1 VVRFAAILIGII
13 GIVHAGCGRTP
24 ATVPATPTAAKSTP
38 PASAAA
44 KETVAATPA
53 VVEKPSEPSQPSAAV
68 ADKTEALSC
77 ERIVVFTLGGPLVMD
92 VAVTLDGRPHD
103 AVFDEQVKKVLDA
116 ADTDKDSRPTWK
128 ELAAN
133 QEYLTGGQPDRPAIG
148 GNQLKMLIERYDENR
163 DGQIQPREA
172 MSWLGRDTETS
183 AHAFEVR
190 STRSYL
196 PNPRANSRVWQL
208 VDSDR
213 SGGLSKDELAAAPAR
228 FWSFDA
234 DDDRVITM
242 PELAS
247 LREQLEAQNPMMATT
262 YATPEVDLH
271 AALYLESDKELDR
284 LESALGSLYSPRQTI
299 GVTSL
304 GGQTKLFDTLDVNTD
319 GWLEKQELA
328 DFLTVEPHLKL
339 AIDFTTP
346 DTPQKPPA
354 TLTVREHSPDVRLIA
369 QAKDHVVLSIGGTRL
384 ILSARDVAGT
394 AAGQSLDRSQIR
406 VMAHDQYDALFGE
419 LDANADGRLGEREI
433 ASCSER
439 LLTKDT
445 SGDGQLGTDEV
456 TYSMIVAFLRGERPN
471 EQSFYIPPTVAM
483 PLTDKPASTWFVRAD
498 FNRDGDI
505 SRREFLG
512 SLDQFSQLDTNG
524 DNYIGP
530 EEAATFKVK

>member
-1 VVRFAAILIGII
+1 
-13 GIVHAGCGRTP
+13 
-24 ATVPATPTAAKSTP
+24 
-38 PASAAA
+38 
-44 KETVAATPA
+44 
-53 VVEKPSEPSQPSAAV
+53 
-68 ADKTEALSC
+68 
-77 ERIVVFTLGGPLVMD
+77 
-92 VAVTLDGRPHD
+92 
-103 AVFDEQVKKVLDA
+103 
-116 ADTDKDSRPTWK
+116 
-128 ELAAN
+128 
-133 QEYLTGGQPDRPAIG
+133 
-148 GNQLKMLIERYDENR
+148 
-163 DGQIQPREA
+163 
-172 MSWLGRDTETS
+172 MSWLGRETGTS

-208 VDSDR
+208 VDADR

-262 YATPEVDLH
+262 YTTPEVDLH

-304 GGQTKLFDTLDVNTD
+304 GNQTRLFDTLDVNSD

-354 TLTVREHSPDVRLIA
+354 TLAVREHAPDVQLIA

-384 ILSARDVAGT
+384 ILSARDVAPGAT
-394 AAGQSLDRSQIR
+394 SGQSVDRSQIR

-439 LLTKDT
+439 LLAKDT
-445 SGDGQLGTDEV
+445 SGDGQLGADEV

-471 EQSFYIPPTVAM
+471 EQSFYVPPTVAT

-530 EEAATFKVK
+530 EEAANFKAK